1 MESEFFCCWD
11 QCLMDSKNIE
21 NDKYVEIKETI
32 TLFNWINVF
41 IYRIFQRDRMNI
53 LIDRID

>member
-1 MESEFFCCWD
+1 MESEFLCCWD
-11 QCLMDSKNIE
+11 QCLIDSKSIE
-21 NDKYVEIKETI
+21 NDKYIEIKETT

-41 IYRIFQRDRMNI
+41 TYRIFQRDRMNI